1 MEPRMLTFDIE
12 STPNLG
18 WGYGKWQVNMLKIED
33 YSRLLSFSWRW
44 RGEKKTH
51 HFSLADFGRN
61 TI

>member
-1 MEPRMLTFDIE
+1 MEPKILAFDIE

-44 RGEKKTH
+44 RGEKKRRMKT
-51 HFSLADFGRN
+51 
-61 TI
+61 